1 MNQQTSGTPGETPA
15 AAPAAGS
22 PAGDGAAIGAIG
34 RKAGRG
40 LRWSLL
46 GNVVMKAGSFVV
58 SLVLARLLAPED
70 FGVYAVALAATQF
83 VMTVKDIGI
92 IAATVQWRGRLAEMA
107 PTATLLALVSATSL
121 YGVFW
126 LGAPAF
132 AALAGNPDAAPVVRV
147 LTAVILVEGFTAVR
161 SGALMREFRHD
172 RLSGAIL
179 AGFVA
184 NAVVAVSL
192 AAGGAGPYSFAWGQ
206 LTGAVVTGVIVLV
219 VARLPF
225 RLGFD
230 RQIAGRLLRFGLPS
244 AAGTGLEA
252 VLLNVGYVIVGA
264 VLDEELLGYYLLA
277 FNISSWVPGLI
288 GTAIR
293 YVSIPGF
300 SRLAEREDETLQ
312 YGVER
317 SVPLLVA
324 AVLPVAVLMATL
336 AHPLIVFLYGV
347 KWEMSAGVLRFL
359 AVLMLARML
368 TAFAFDILTSQGAT
382 KATVWM
388 NLGCGVVLV
397 PAILAGAHLGGIR
410 GAAIG
415 HAASA
420 VLVALPLAA
429 FALHRQGVRIAPI
442 LPALRRPLA
451 GAAVCGAVALAL
463 AYALSLV
470 GGNAFAELS
479 VAGGAGLLAYVLVAI
494 PRADLVRLGGR
505 VTARIP
511 ARSR

>member
-1 MNQQTSGTPGETPA
+1 MAETTGTAVPA
-15 AAPAAGS
+15 
-22 PAGDGAAIGAIG
+22 DGAAGEGGAGAAVRTIG

-46 GNVVMKAGSFVV
+46 GNVVMKAGSFVM

-83 VMTVKDIGI
+83 VMMIKDIGI

-107 PTATLLALVSATSL
+107 PTATTLALVSATTL
-121 YGVFW
+121 YAVFW
-126 LGAPAF
+126 AGAPPF
-132 AALAGNPDAAPVVRV
+132 ATLAGNPDAAPVVRI
-147 LTAVILVEGFTAVR
+147 LTAVILVEGVTAVR
-161 SGALMREFRHD
+161 SGALMRRFQHD

-179 AGFVA
+179 AGFTVNAAVA
-184 NAVVAVSL
+184 ITL
-192 AAGGAGPYSFAWGQ
+192 AANGAGPYSFAWGQ
-206 LTGAVVTGVIVLV
+206 LSGAVVTGVVVLAA
-219 VARLPF
+219 ARVPF

-230 RQIAGRLLRFGLPS
+230 RAVAGRLLRFGIPS
-244 AAGTGLEA
+244 AAGTGLEG

-300 SRLAEREDETLQ
+300 SRLAERDAATLQ
-312 YGVER
+312 EGVAR

-336 AHPLIVFLYGV
+336 AHPIVVFLYGA

-368 TAFAFDILTSQGAT
+368 TSFAFDILTSQGAT

-388 NLGCGVVLV
+388 NLGYGVALV
-397 PAILAGAHLGGIR
+397 PAIIAGAHLDGIR

-415 HAASA
+415 NAAAA
-420 VLVALPLAA
+420 VFVALPLAA
-429 FALHRQGVRIAPI
+429 LALRRTGLRLGPV
-442 LPALRRPLA
+442 LPALARPLLGGVA
-451 GAAVCGAVALAL
+451 CGVVALGASSL
-463 AYALSLV
+463 ARWL
-470 GGNAFAELS
+470 GGNAFAELCL
-479 VAGGAGLLAYVLVAI
+479 AGGLGLLAYVLVTV
-494 PRADLVRLGGR
+494 PRAALARAGG
-505 VTARIP
+505 VLP
-511 ARSR
+511 ARFRDRSVSTR